1 MTDRE
6 LLRLVA
12 QGDATAFREWYD
24 RHSGPLFAYL
34 FRLLRDAHLAEDV
47 LSETMLTVWREARR
61 YRGDSSPRTWL
72 YAIARNKAT
81 DCLRRH
87 APWPLE
93 VVGGQRVDGEAERVD
108 TRVAVEEAVKRLPP
122 EQREVVE
129 LAFFHGFAYGEIAR
143 IVRCPLNT
151 VKTRMFLAKQ
161 KLRAHLGEAWG
172 RARGEGG

>member
-47 LSETMLTVWREARR
+47 LSETMLTVWTDARR

-81 DCLRRH
+81 DRLRQR

-93 VVGGQRVDGEAERVD
+93 LLGERRVDGETERVD
-108 TRVAVEEAVKRLPP
+108 TRVAVEEALKRLPP
-122 EQREVVE
+122 DQREVVE
-129 LAFFHGFAYGEIAR
+129 LAFFHGFAYEEIAR

-161 KLRAHLGEAWG
+161 KLRAHLDGAGDRAGEA
-172 RARGEGG
+172 GG